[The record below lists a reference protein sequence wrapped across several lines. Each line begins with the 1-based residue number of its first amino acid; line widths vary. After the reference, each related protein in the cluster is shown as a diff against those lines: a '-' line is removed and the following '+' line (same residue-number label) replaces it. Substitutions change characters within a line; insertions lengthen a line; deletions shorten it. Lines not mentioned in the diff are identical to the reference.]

1 MGLLDN
7 DSYLTNVSKICQKIK
22 NKGSF
27 RITIKRDRL
36 FEDKPSIK
44 KGFKKGILAK
54 RANELEKDS
63 NLMSK
68 LLFKVKQN
76 DNAFSTKVFCFSIKY
91 KKVKRW
97 KKLKLS
103 VLQALS

>member
-1 MGLLDN
+1 MFLFGL
-7 DSYLTNVSKICQKIK
+7 
-22 NKGSF
+22 
-27 RITIKRDRL
+27 DRL

-44 KGFKKGILAK
+44 KGFKKEILAK

-76 DNAFSTKVFCFSIKY
+76 DNAYSTKVFCISIK
-91 KKVKRW
+91 KQNVKRW

-103 VLQALS
+103 VLRAHS

>member
-27 RITIKRDRL
+27 RITIKRGLILELFSFDNFIFFVLDRL

-44 KGFKKGILAK
+44 KGFKKEILVK

-76 DNAFSTKVFCFSIKY
+76 DNAFSTKVFCISIK
-91 KKVKRW
+91 
-97 KKLKLS
+97 
-103 VLQALS
+103 